1 MGTRF
6 LTPRSNPNDTDQVS
20 PTLCSVQFWLLVSRG
35 RQRKR
40 RTRVRAMVFLV
51 VSFIYALPILIWL
64 NDRVVS
70 LHR

>member
-20 PTLCSVQFWLLVSRG
+20 PTLCSVQFWLLVSKG

-40 RTRVRAMVFLV
+40 RTRVRAMVLRMV
-51 VSFIYALPILIWL
+51 WLIHALPISIWV

-70 LHR
+70 LRR

>member
-35 RQRKR
+35 RQRKC
-40 RTRVRAMVFLV
+40 RTRVRAMVLRMV
-51 VSFIYALPILIWL
+51 WLIHALPISIWV

-70 LHR
+70 LRR